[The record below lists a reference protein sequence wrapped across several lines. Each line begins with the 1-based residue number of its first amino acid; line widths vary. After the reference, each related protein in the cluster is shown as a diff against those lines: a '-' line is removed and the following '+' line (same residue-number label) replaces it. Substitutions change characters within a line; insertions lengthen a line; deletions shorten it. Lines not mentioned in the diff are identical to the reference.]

1 MNVSGK
7 EPMIGCCCP
16 CLICWNEVFSVV
28 RVSFKYVSFQIV
40 SFLCTSSIHQNGLH
54 NRFCRWKMFKQQEQ
68 LSRISGL
75 LQLQIWRT
83 RNVNLC
89 NRILYV
95 SGQILCTR
103 ETENREVKIR
113 AYEVIILIIII
124 KIETANIVICAGA
137 QGERMFCVGRVC
149 FFFSSLSSSLLLF
162 WLSRFFCMRFWW
174 YEQTHGVTKA
184 MCG

>member
-95 SGQILCTR
+95 SGQRDREQRGKDRCIWSHHINYNHKNWNGEYCNLRWCTGRTNVLCRSSVFLFFVVVVFVVVILVEPFLLHAVLVIWTDTR
-103 ETENREVKIR
+103 
-113 AYEVIILIIII
+113 
-124 KIETANIVICAGA
+124 
-137 QGERMFCVGRVC
+137 
-149 FFFSSLSSSLLLF
+149 SD
-162 WLSRFFCMRFWW
+162 
-174 YEQTHGVTKA
+174 
-184 MCG
+184 